1 VSVKPSAEVDVVATD
16 AGAPPSWPEI
26 CDRYEAL
33 WTAAVNDVLRA
44 HGLLQQTLPPAI
56 VPLQDGMAVAGLAFT
71 ISGAKSTVVENEMPE
86 RAAMLDA
93 IRPGSVCVW
102 ETGGDDTSAQWGEVM
117 TMASQRRGCRGA
129 VIDGGVRDTTKV
141 LALDFPVFCRYRTSN
156 GMLGR
161 FRLKAWDIPV
171 RIGAVDIHP
180 GDVIFGDA
188 DGVIV
193 VPRALAVDVLAEAEQ
208 VKLQEVGIRQ
218 MITDGV
224 SPQDVVRRGGYF

>member
-1 VSVKPSAEVDVVATD
+1 MT
-16 AGAPPSWPEI
+16 
-26 CDRYEAL
+26 
-33 WTAAVNDVLRA
+33 
-44 HGLLQQTLPPAI
+44 
-56 VPLQDGMAVAGLAFT
+56 VAGLAFT
-71 ISGAKSTVVENEMPE
+71 ISGAKSTEVKNEMTE

-93 IRPGSVCVW
+93 IRPGSICVW

-117 TMASQRRGCRGA
+117 TMASRRRGCRGA
-129 VIDGGVRDTTKV
+129 VIDGGVRDTSKV

-161 FRLKAWDIPV
+161 FRLQAWDIPV
-171 RIGAVDIHP
+171 QIGGVDISP
-180 GDVIFGDA
+180 GDVVFGDA

-193 VPRALAVDVLAEAEQ
+193 VPRGIAHQVLVEAEQ
-208 VKLQEVGIRQ
+208 VKLKEIDIRQ